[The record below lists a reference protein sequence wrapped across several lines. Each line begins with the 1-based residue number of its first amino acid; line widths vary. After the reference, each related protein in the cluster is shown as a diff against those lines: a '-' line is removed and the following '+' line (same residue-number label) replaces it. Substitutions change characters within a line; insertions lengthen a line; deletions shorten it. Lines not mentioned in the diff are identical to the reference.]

1 MTQQLSVPSIFE
13 SFNARNLSPAQVAE
27 RFIPPPRH
35 FDDLILR
42 RHSLVIGPRGSGK
55 TTLLK
60 MLQLPA
66 LAAWQH
72 PEGDRYR
79 TNIDFTAIFV
89 AADVSWGA
97 QLNALGRNK
106 LPQHATELLGLS
118 AFTSHVLI
126 ALVDA
131 INDCVSGDA
140 TLVPTLASKYVS
152 ISKLDEVALCE
163 QLARSWLLE
172 PPVKT
177 LQGLKLALRE
187 RLSTIAQ
194 IAFRETLLPQDSLDE
209 RLSAHGFLYLG
220 FLECATLAIDV
231 FNNLAKQPERRWAFL
246 FDELEIAPKQI
257 RRRLFSALRSTDQRL
272 LFKLSISP
280 YHEDASVLETG
291 ISAMPGQDYQPIELW
306 YPRKE
311 EGYQFSEALLRAML
325 MDADVEGVSSEQ
337 VFGTSIFDAG
347 DLERETDVSAYRPG
361 TSLHRR
367 FLSLAEKD
375 PSFAEYLKKNN
386 VDINKMHLL
395 NESQRAG
402 QIRKGTSVVAVRENY
417 RSSEGLAGAPTRR
430 ERSRKAPILYTGT
443 RALFAV
449 IEGNPRW
456 FIGIIGSLIRDYKRY
471 HHRIPRS
478 TQARTI
484 TTATNRFRALLRTIP
499 YHQPGSPSSRGLL
512 SLLDSVGEFLH
523 TNLVQGPFN
532 PDPPLSFVVDS
543 RTSNET
549 LEALGRA
556 LNAGAIIL
564 APDPGG
570 EALLSSLRGKRF
582 RLSYMLAPGYG
593 LPLNLGRPMA
603 LSHILERVP
612 LQQPQLSLLREDD

>member
-1 MTQQLSVPSIFE
+1 MTQQFAVPSIFE

-72 PEGDRYR
+72 PEADRYR
-79 TNIDFTAIFV
+79 ATIDFTAIFV

-131 INDCVSGDA
+131 INDCVSGDPNQ
-140 TLVPTLASKYVS
+140 VPTLASKYVR

-163 QLARSWLLE
+163 QFARSWQLE

-194 IAFRETLLPQDSLDE
+194 IAFRETLLQQDSLDE
-209 RLSAHGFLYLG
+209 RLAAHGFLYLG
-220 FLECATLAIDV
+220 FLECATLAIEA

-246 FDELEIAPKQI
+246 FDELEIAPRQI
-257 RRRLFSALRSTDQRL
+257 RQRLFSALRSTDQRL

-325 MDADVEGVSSEQ
+325 VDADVQGASSEQ
-337 VFGTSIFDAG
+337 IFGRSVFDAG
-347 DLERETDVSAYRPG
+347 DLEREQDVSAYRPG

-367 FLSLAEKD
+367 FVSLAEKD

-386 VDINKMHLL
+386 IDINKMHLL
-395 NESQRAG
+395 DESQRAG
-402 QIRKGTSVVAVRENY
+402 QIRKGTTVIAVRENY
-417 RSSEGLAGAPTRR
+417 KSSEGLTGAPTRR
-430 ERSRKAPILYTGT
+430 ERSRKAPILYTGS
-443 RALFAV
+443 RALFAI

-471 HHRIPRS
+471 QHRIPRS

-499 YHQPGSPSSRGLL
+499 YHQPGSASSRGLL

-523 TNLVQGPFN
+523 ANLVQGPFN
-532 PDPPLSFVVDS
+532 PDPPLSFVVDAK
-543 RTSNET
+543 TSSET

-570 EALLSSLRGKRF
+570 EALLSSLKGKRF

-603 LSHILERVP
+603 LSHIIERAP
-612 LQQPQLSLLREDD
+612 LQQHQLSFLREDD

>member
-1 MTQQLSVPSIFE
+1 MTQQFSAPSVFE

-35 FDDLILR
+35 FDDLVLR

-60 MLQLPA
+60 MLQLTA

-72 PEGDRYR
+72 PEADRYR
-79 TNIDFTAIFV
+79 SSIDFTAIFV

-106 LPQHATELLGLS
+106 LPQHATELFGLS

-126 ALVDA
+126 ALIDA
-131 INDCVSGDA
+131 MNDCVSGDPA
-140 TLVPTLASKYVS
+140 KVPTLAGKYVTLL
-152 ISKLDEVALCE
+152 KPDEMTLCE
-163 QLARSWLLE
+163 QLARSWRLS
-172 PPVKT
+172 PAVNT
-177 LQGLKLALRE
+177 FQGLKLALRD
-187 RLSTIAQ
+187 RLSNIAQ
-194 IAFRETLLPQDSLDE
+194 IAFRETLLPVEKLDD
-209 RLSAHGFLYLG
+209 RLAAYDFLYLG
-220 FLECATLAIDV
+220 FLECATFGIEA
-231 FNNLAKQPERRWAFL
+231 FNGLINQPNRRWAFL
-246 FDELEIAPKQI
+246 FDELEIAPREI
-257 RRRLFSALRSTDQRL
+257 RQRLFSALRSTDQRL

-280 YHEDASVLETG
+280 YHEDATVLETG
-291 ISAMPGQDYQPIELW
+291 FSAMPGQDYQPIELW

-311 EGYQFSEALLRAML
+311 EGYQFSEALLHAML
-325 MDADVEGVSSEQ
+325 LEEGVQPVSSDQ
-337 VFGTSIFDAG
+337 VLGRSVFDAG
-347 DLERETDVSAYRPG
+347 DFEREHEISAYRPG
-361 TSLHRR
+361 TTLHKR
-367 FLSLAEKD
+367 FSSLAQKD
-375 PSFAEYLKKNN
+375 ASFAEYLAKNHI
-386 VDINKMHLL
+386 DLDKMHLL
-395 NESQRAG
+395 DDSQRAG

-417 RSSEGLAGAPTRR
+417 RANEGLVRAPTRL
-430 ERSRKAPILYTGT
+430 ERSRKSLTLYTGS
-443 RALFAV
+443 RSLFAI

-456 FIGIIGSLIRDYKRY
+456 FIGVIGPMIRDYKRY
-471 HHRIPRS
+471 KRRIPRS
-478 TQARTI
+478 IQARAI

-499 YHQPGSPSSRGLL
+499 FHPPGSSSSRGLL
-512 SLLDSVGEFLH
+512 SLLDNIGHFLH
-523 TNLVQGPFN
+523 ANLVQGPFN
-532 PDPPLSFVVDS
+532 PDPPLSFVVDAN
-543 RTSNET
+543 TSKEM

-603 LSHILERVP
+603 LSHVLERATP
-612 LQQPQLSLLREDD
+612 HQSQMNLLREDD